1 RARNAREKNDII
13 FARMSLSTSSTSSL
27 RFAAAAF
34 TIWRCASTRLNCS
47 NRFGEA
53 LRRFS
58 IACLSTSRM
67 RSRVSAVTVAVRGA
81 PVISDISPTTS
92 PAALTATSRAPAG
105 AREVAVSAAGDVV
118 GEMSLMTGAP
128 RTATVTALTRLRILE
143 VDKQAIENLLKASPN
158 LFEQFSRVLAQRQM
172 VNAAAANRKED
183 VEEVESDI
191 LAKMMSF
198 FSRAFRARQPEGQ
211 ASR

>member
-1 RARNAREKNDII
+1 VHDALSHADLFRTTLDEEQRAMLAACCR
-13 FARMSLSTSSTSSL
+13 RMEMEPGTVLMRQGDPASAMYILLEGAVSV
-27 RFAAAAF
+27 
-34 TIWRCASTRLNCS
+34 TIDTPM
-47 NRFGEA
+47 G
-53 LRRFS
+53 
-58 IACLSTSRM
+58 M
-67 RSRVSAVTVAVRGA
+67 Q
-81 PVISDISPTTS
+81 
-92 PAALTATSRAPAG
+92 
-105 AREVAVSAAGDVV
+105 EVAVSAAGDVV